1 LNNGSLKVESI
12 GGETMK
18 KLVIFGALVFAL
30 SGCSAMSGGGDS
42 AAGNDAAAAKAAIA
56 AAEAALDKAR
66 SVEGEWRDAKKKMV
80 KGAKAAAS
88 KGDFE
93 KAIKL
98 ANKAKFEGEMGY
110 KQAMDEKNAGPW
122 LF

>member
-1 LNNGSLKVESI
+1 MN
-12 GGETMK
+12 
-18 KLVIFGALVFAL
+18 KLMIFGALIFALTL
-30 SGCSAMSGGGDS
+30 SGCSIFEGGSGGSS
-42 AAGNDAAAAKAAIA
+42 AADADAATAKSAIA

-66 SVEGEWRDAKKKMV
+66 GVEGEWRDAKKKMV
-80 KGAKAAAS
+80 KKAKAAAS
-88 KGDFE
+88 KGEFE

>member
-1 LNNGSLKVESI
+1 
-12 GGETMK
+12 MK
-18 KLVIFGALVFAL
+18 KLMIFGALVFAL
-30 SGCSAMSGGGDS
+30 SGCSSMGGSGSS
-42 AAGNDAAAAKAAIA
+42 AAGGNDAAAAKAAIA

>member
-1 LNNGSLKVESI
+1 MN
-12 GGETMK
+12 
-18 KLVIFGALVFAL
+18 KLLIFGALIFAL
-30 SGCSAMSGGGDS
+30 SGCSTMGGGDS
-42 AAGNDAAAAKAAIA
+42 AAAGGTDAAAAKGAIA
-56 AAEAALDKAR
+56 ADEAALDKAR
-66 SVEGEWRDAKKKMV
+66 GVEGEWRDAKKKMV

-110 KQAMDEKNAGPW
+110 KQAMEQKNAGPW

>member
-1 LNNGSLKVESI
+1 
-12 GGETMK
+12 MK
-18 KLVIFGALVFAL
+18 KLMIFGALVFAL
-30 SGCSAMSGGGDS
+30 SGCSIFGGGDS
-42 AAGNDAAAAKAAIA
+42 ASSGGADAAAAKSAIE
-56 AAEAALDKAR
+56 AAEASLKKAR

-80 KGAKAAAS
+80 KKAKAAAS
-88 KGDFE
+88 KGEFE

-110 KQAMDEKNAGPW
+110 MEQKNAGPW

>member
-1 LNNGSLKVESI
+1 MN
-12 GGETMK
+12 
-18 KLVIFGALVFAL
+18 KLIIFGALIFAL
-30 SGCSAMSGGGDS
+30 SGCSIFGGEGGDKS
-42 AAGNDAAAAKAAIA
+42 AAAGGADAATATAAIK

-80 KGAKAAAS
+80 KGAKAAAA

-110 KQAMDEKNAGPW
+110 AQAMAQKDAKPW